1 MLVHEVIKSSRDWGE
16 GRGRGH
22 TTPPSR
28 ILSPFGSH
36 GAGNDWNA
44 GPVGSRGEGRANSRT
59 APAQP
64 RGIFDRPGTPVQD
77 HERQPALPALLWCL
91 TSAPHTHTPG
101 GRRAWAGGR
110 ELSLLWTKS
119 DQVQQVLPPPRLFL
133 EPRFP
138 VRLGTPAT
146 YECVGAYGSN
156 AYMLMLHKP
165 GQQPQTVKWVRSE
178 WEGRVG
184 KFPMGNVTAEQAGLY
199 SCMYQFDELYSKY
212 SNEVPLV
219 IRAVTMSPFLWV
231 TPTTTPSFRQSLTFH
246 CNSTS
251 ASDQYCL
258 YHGSMEEWKPC
269 IEALNKSKHEAL
281 FYYREVHRYVL
292 GQYVCMT
299 YNSSRPYQWSE
310 ISNTLLITLGGAP
323 PFPFALWPHHIHVA
337 LTSAALGELLA

>member
-1 MLVHEVIKSSRDWGE
+1 MDVGARWGFWRFAVTCLCTRLLNPPEIGGREEEEDTRLPPPGFSAPSEAMGQGTTGTQARSGHVGRE
-16 GRGRGH
+16 GPIAEQLR
-22 TTPPSR
+22 
-28 ILSPFGSH
+28 LSPAGSSTVP
-36 GAGNDWNA
+36 
-44 GPVGSRGEGRANSRT
+44 GPQFRT
-59 APAQP
+59 MSASQL
-64 RGIFDRPGTPVQD
+64 F
-77 HERQPALPALLWCL
+77 LLCY
-91 TSAPHTHTPG
+91 
-101 GRRAWAGGR
+101 